1 MLVDAATFTN
11 SLPHSIIGFF
21 FWPQHSITS
30 GVAERRMHA
39 RFLEHFGLDENT
51 VPWMRFVDAS
61 EHGME
66 STAFTLDANS
76 DVAFES

>member
-1 MLVDAATFTN
+1 
-11 SLPHSIIGFF
+11 
-21 FWPQHSITS
+21 
-30 GVAERRMHA
+30 MHA